1 MAQAKDESNKKRQLR
16 STLDEVFPGD
26 KAKVDAWRRWL
37 ADEKAA
43 RSKAADKA
51 KQLEADRREIDRYL
65 AIRDNQTRPPWME
78 PQASP
83 AFQPGKKET
92 LKQWLPGATK
102 RWPRDKAGVFDYP
115 ELLRRMS
122 GYRWSRHSIEN
133 ALSVLNKKSSC

>member
-1 MAQAKDESNKKRQLR
+1 MAQAKDESNKKQQLR
-16 STLDEVFPGD
+16 STPEEVFSGD
-26 KAKVDAWRRWL
+26 KAKVDAWRQWI

-78 PQASP
+78 PQIV
-83 AFQPGKKET
+83 FRPGKKET
-92 LKQWLPGATK
+92 LKQWLPGAIK
-102 RWPRDKAGVFDYP
+102 RWPRDKVGVADYP
-115 ELLRRMS
+115 EFLRRMS

-133 ALSVLNKKSSC
+133 ALSALNKKS